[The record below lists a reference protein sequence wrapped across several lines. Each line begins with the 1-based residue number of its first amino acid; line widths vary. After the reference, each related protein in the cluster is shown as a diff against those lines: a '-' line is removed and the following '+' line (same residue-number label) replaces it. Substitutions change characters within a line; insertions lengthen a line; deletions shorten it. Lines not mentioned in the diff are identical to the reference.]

1 MPSMACSACA
11 TSAASRPSEGLPS
24 SMAGK
29 RKSTTGKAGPPA
41 EADVAAIRGRIDA
54 LDRQLGELISE
65 RARLAQQVGVA
76 KGRHGAADFYRPE
89 REAQVLRGV
98 VERNEGPLRN
108 EEMLRLFR
116 EIMSACLAQE
126 EPLKVGYLGPEGT
139 FSQSAV
145 YHHFGHSVRALPLG
159 TIDEVFHE
167 VESGV
172 ADFGVVPVENST
184 EGTVNHTLDLFLS
197 SPLKIC
203 GEVELRVRQH
213 LLGTMDSLE
222 QVARVCA
229 HPQSLAQCRAWLR
242 EYLPG
247 VPTLEAV
254 SNAEGA
260 RRARDEAGTAAIAGD
275 AAAEVYGLGR
285 LVSDIED
292 RPDNTT
298 RFLVVGRKLFP
309 PSGDDKTSLLL
320 SSNKGEDAGA
330 LHRLLAPLARHDV
343 NMTRIESRPSRRRKW
358 HYVFF
363 LDVDGHAEDEAV
375 AAALEELRRETE
387 LFRVLGS
394 YPKAVF

>member
-1 MPSMACSACA
+1 
-11 TSAASRPSEGLPS
+11 
-24 SMAGK
+24 MAGK